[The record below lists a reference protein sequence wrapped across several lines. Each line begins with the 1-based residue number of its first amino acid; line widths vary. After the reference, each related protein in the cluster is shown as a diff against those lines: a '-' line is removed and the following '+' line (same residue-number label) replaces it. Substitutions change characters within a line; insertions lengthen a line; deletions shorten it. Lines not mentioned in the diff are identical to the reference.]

1 MYMGQFFDKCVY
13 VSVWERP
20 GDRETVGKIRESS
33 IVDRQAGSPV
43 YPQDDQIT
51 SPIPAVEN
59 QCWSRQEITLV

>member
-1 MYMGQFFDKCVY
+1 MYLFG
-13 VSVWERP
+13 R
-20 GDRETVGKIRESS
+20 DRETEKLWEKIRESS